1 MYKLRV
7 RIAGILL
14 AGVCVL
20 GLVGDGMN
28 ASAASSKLTNDI
40 IKQKEEQIKQAE
52 KEKQDI
58 KSSIS
63 DRMSRS
69 YKCKRIEVKV
79 PKMREFR

>member
-63 DRMSRS
+63 DI
-69 YKCKRIEVKV
+69 KAIKKQLEKEKKDLKR
-79 PKMREFR
+79 